1 MDMEKYQDLIRKSKD
16 YKETREE
23 RYKQISKDRLLKISQ
38 KKIETTMIGALSII
52 EQHFGFL
59 WGYGS
64 EEALTPEQE
73 HMREQFS
80 QIRSEI
86 LDKGN
91 NQSRNLE
98 GEFANYDINWRRYEM
113 TIPVKSLEG
122 DEDAG
127 TN

>member
-1 MDMEKYQDLIRKSKD
+1 
-16 YKETREE
+16 
-23 RYKQISKDRLLKISQ
+23 
-38 KKIETTMIGALSII
+38 MIGALSSI
-52 EQHFGFL
+52 EKHFGFL

-91 NQSRNLE
+91 NQARNIDAELSQYDLE
-98 GEFANYDINWRRYEM
+98 WLRYKM
-113 TIPVKSLEG
+113 TIPVVHKKK
-122 DEDAG
+122 EDADG
-127 TN
+127 

>member
-1 MDMEKYQDLIRKSKD
+1 MDMAKYQDLIRKFKD

-38 KKIETTMIGALSII
+38 KKVETTMIGALSII
-52 EQHFGFL
+52 EKHFGFL

-64 EEALTPEQE
+64 EESLTPEQE

-113 TIPVKSLEG
+113 SIPVQSLEG
-122 DEDAG
+122 DGNAG